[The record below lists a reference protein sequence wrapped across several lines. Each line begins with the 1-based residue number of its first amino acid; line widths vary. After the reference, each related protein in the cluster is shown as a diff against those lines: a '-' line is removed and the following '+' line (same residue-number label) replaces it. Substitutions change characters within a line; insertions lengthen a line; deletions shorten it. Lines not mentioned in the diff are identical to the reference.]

1 MRRALAGKLV
11 ISIAAGI
18 RVPTLQRW
26 LPDTAIIRAMPNTP
40 CLIGEGMT
48 VLAPADDVSEAR
60 RAFAREIFESVGRCL
75 ELEDKHMD
83 AVTSLNGSGPAFAY
97 VMLEALAED
106 RDPERQGNAAR
117 THAPQGCYP
126 CLGDDRWCVIAIRDQ
141 AAWERLCIITGNQQ
155 WRHDPRFADV
165 EARIANAAEL
175 DTLISGWTELH
186 DRYDVMHQ
194 LARAGIAAGVVQDV
208 EDQLERDPH
217 LEARGY
223 FERIFHHA
231 KGMVLAPGIPLGL
244 SGTPGR
250 TRLLQPSFRP
260 VSLSNQTYT
269 TGVMKSVRSCD
280 TMRPPTTEMPR
291 G

>member
-1 MRRALAGKLV
+1 LSALYGLV
-11 ISIAAGI
+11 AILAALRHRDASGQGQRIDLAQLEATIASI
-18 RVPTLQRW
+18 
-26 LPDTAIIRAMPNTP
+26 
-40 CLIGEGMT
+40 
-48 VLAPADDVSEAR
+48 
-60 RAFAREIFESVGRCL
+60 
-75 ELEDKHMD
+75 
-83 AVTSLNGSGPAFAY
+83 GPL
-97 VMLEALAED
+97 MLEALAED
-106 RDPERQGNAAR
+106 RDPGRQGNAAR

-141 AAWERLCIITGNQQ
+141 AAWERFCIITGNQQ

-175 DTLISGWTELH
+175 DTLISGWTALH

-231 KGMVLAPGIPLGL
+231 KGMVLAPGVPLGL
-244 SGTPGR
+244 TGTPGR
-250 TRLLQPSFRP
+250 TRDAGHARGHDNEDVFRDLLG
-260 VSLSNQTYT
+260 LSAEEYDAAVVAGAIEVENGQ
-269 TGVMKSVRSCD
+269 VQSS
-280 TMRPPTTEMPR
+280 
-291 G
+291 